1 MAPTLTTEQ
10 RSAVVEAA
18 VRRPEKPEGFKSET
32 ARKLAGR
39 VDEENPRVL
48 LEELRQR
55 RPVENPAAQHLIERN
70 IAGEKDSGGSIKRS
84 PEQQRRFE
92 EANRWNT
99 LNQALVEKGIDSLS
113 PDQRKN
119 AIDQVRDVLKRLP
132 EAERLWWNLS
142 VDQIND
148 EVTRLLKDPDFI
160 ARIREARSEATGESR
175 IISIDVVAAQA
186 KLEATKTK
194 KGQAERSLAHNNGER
209 DNVTARLEQFEDRT
223 ATGGSKGTKLQ
234 ELEKLEREAPD
245 QTARLEELERLSE
258 EAQARLRDL
267 ENTQLAFA
275 VKGKALPEM
284 ASQLG
289 DKRAEVDKYR
299 REISTIRR
307 DLSIREALQ
316 REKAELQETR
326 GQLEQQRIDLEK
338 AVNETI
344 RDHSL
349 AQAELDGVSLERSQA
364 EEEFVAGLRNVLR
377 DGTFA
382 YLEDKITNAEQ
393 SLNEM
398 LKEEIAQT
406 QDTAEKAFIS
416 GIRGRYVGK
425 PQKERRGGFLGVGAK
440 DVWVPGLPKGEVIDG
455 DYQKYVESGNSLH
468 VVKGLL
474 DAGRDPTPG
483 ERLLTDEQV
492 TNLLTDKEFIEK
504 MGPRAIEELLRAR
517 LKTGDITENE
527 ATIIANYDGGAA
539 AIEAAIKKDPRGSE
553 FIEEIQAKTGEEDLQ
568 KAVKRLSGKSIL
580 AILLMILSSALAS
593 SISTVDIKRAIQTA

>member
-234 ELEKLEREAPD
+234 EL
-245 QTARLEELERLSE
+245 
-258 EAQARLRDL
+258 
-267 ENTQLAFA
+267 
-275 VKGKALPEM
+275 
-284 ASQLG
+284 
-289 DKRAEVDKYR
+289 
-299 REISTIRR
+299 
-307 DLSIREALQ
+307 
-316 REKAELQETR
+316 
-326 GQLEQQRIDLEK
+326 
-338 AVNETI
+338 
-344 RDHSL
+344 
-349 AQAELDGVSLERSQA
+349 
-364 EEEFVAGLRNVLR
+364 
-377 DGTFA
+377 
-382 YLEDKITNAEQ
+382 
-393 SLNEM
+393 
-398 LKEEIAQT
+398 
-406 QDTAEKAFIS
+406 
-416 GIRGRYVGK
+416 
-425 PQKERRGGFLGVGAK
+425 
-440 DVWVPGLPKGEVIDG
+440 
-455 DYQKYVESGNSLH
+455 
-468 VVKGLL
+468 
-474 DAGRDPTPG
+474 
-483 ERLLTDEQV
+483 
-492 TNLLTDKEFIEK
+492 
-504 MGPRAIEELLRAR
+504 
-517 LKTGDITENE
+517 
-527 ATIIANYDGGAA
+527 
-539 AIEAAIKKDPRGSE
+539 
-553 FIEEIQAKTGEEDLQ
+553 
-568 KAVKRLSGKSIL
+568 
-580 AILLMILSSALAS
+580 
-593 SISTVDIKRAIQTA
+593 

>member
-148 EVTRLLKDPDFI
+148 EVTRLLKAPDFI

-175 IISIDVVAAQA
+175 IISVDVITAQA
-186 KLEATKTK
+186 KSEAAKSK
-194 KGQAERSLAHNNGER
+194 KWQAERSLAHNNGER
-209 DNVTARLEQFEDRT
+209 DNVTARLEQF
-223 ATGGSKGTKLQ
+223 
-234 ELEKLEREAPD
+234 EREAPD

-307 DLSIREALQ
+307 DLSIRETLQ

-344 RDHSL
+344 RDHRL

-416 GIRGRYVGK
+416 GIRGRYVGN
-425 PQKERRGGFLGVGAK
+425 PHKEKRGGLLGVRTK
-440 DVWVPGLPKGEVIDG
+440 EVWVPGLPKGEVIDG
-455 DYQKYVESGNSLH
+455 DYQKYVESGNPLH
-468 VVKGLL
+468 LVKGLL
-474 DAGRDPTPG
+474 EAGRDPTTG

-492 TNLLTDKEFIEK
+492 TSLLTNKEFIEK

-539 AIEAAIKKDPRGSE
+539 AIEAALKKDPRGSE

-593 SISTVDIKRAIQTA
+593 SISTVDIKRA